1 MLSHAT
7 RANRLRTV
15 KVLGMN
21 DLRITGGTVLLGS
34 DGPVHADI
42 LLRDGLIDRIGS
54 ADGGARLDASGLLVL
69 PGIVDLHGDAFE
81 RQLQPRPGV
90 DFPPDL
96 ALRETESQ
104 LLGNGITTAFHGVT
118 LSWEPGLRSL
128 TAWRAM
134 LDALD
139 AGSWVCD
146 MRVHLRW
153 EAYNLEALETAL
165 ADIAAGRV
173 HLLAFNDHT
182 PSILKK
188 LKDPVEGAKYS
199 GRAGMKMDAF
209 RTMADAVAARADA
222 VPAALDRIA
231 AAARA
236 AGLPMASH
244 DDDSIP
250 VRESFR
256 ARGARICEFPM
267 AETVG
272 QAAVEAGDFV
282 AMGCPNV
289 VRGGSHLGWASAA
302 RLAEAGICTVLT
314 SDYYYPAM
322 MRAAFILADRGVLD
336 LARAWGLISENPARA
351 GGLTDRGTIEAGK
364 RADLVLADPVTS
376 RAVATIVGGRVAY
389 LTAEGSGRLS

>member
-1 MLSHAT
+1 MH
-7 RANRLRTV
+7 
-15 KVLGMN
+15 
-21 DLRITGGTVLLGS
+21 DLRVTGGTALLAA
-34 DGPVHADI
+34 DGLVKAD
-42 LLRDGLIDRIGS
+42 LVLRDGLIDQIGNAPTS
-54 ADGGARLDASGLLVL
+54 LGLDASGLLVL

-90 DFPPDL
+90 DFPADL
-96 ALRETESQ
+96 ALRDTEAQ
-104 LLGNGITTAFHGVT
+104 LLSNGITTAFHGVT

-128 TAWRAM
+128 AAWRAL

-139 AGSWVCD
+139 SGTWACD

-153 EAYNLEALETAL
+153 EAYNLEALDTAI
-165 ADIAAGRV
+165 ADIEAGRV

-209 RTMADAVAARADA
+209 RTMADEIAARADT

-231 AAARA
+231 AVARA

-250 VRESFR
+250 LRNSFR
-256 ARGARICEFPM
+256 SRGARICEFPM
-267 AETVG
+267 AEEVG
-272 QAAVEAGDFV
+272 RAAVQAGDFV

-302 RLAEAGICTVLT
+302 RMAEAGICTVLT

-322 MRAAFILADRGVLD
+322 MRAPFVLANRGVFD
-336 LARAWGLISENPARA
+336 LPRAWALISQNPAQA
-351 GGLTDRGTIEAGK
+351 GGLTDRGVIEAGK
-364 RADLVLADPVTS
+364 RADLVLVDPTTS
-376 RAVATIVGGRVAY
+376 RAVATIVAGRIAH
-389 LTAEGSGRLS
+389 LTAQGSARLAVNR